1 MEFGPPP
8 EGSSPE
14 QPEQTHQPAELAC
27 PRCGSRVESGQRF
40 CSACGAPLP
49 SSGGFCPRCGT
60 KLEPGQRFCTNCGAD
75 VANFTGEAFTV
86 APGSYPVQ
94 YEVEYPEKLSRLLIF
109 VKFFLAIPQ
118 FLVVYALSSVI
129 SVVTFICFFAILF
142 TGRYPRGLFNL
153 VVGFM
158 RWSANVTA
166 YTSFFRDEY
175 PPFAMDPGRYPVT
188 YEVEYPER
196 LSRWLIF
203 FKWLLVI
210 PNQIAVGLLGI
221 VSLFLTF
228 ISWWAILFTG
238 RFPRGFF
245 DFNVG
250 VQRWGYRATAYVN
263 LLRDE
268 YPPYSKR
275 SDAKPSGAKAIVIG
289 VVVGALAIAGMIAA
303 VVALST
309 IEPQTETVVVSYQRL
324 QSGSVSPTARIEGT
338 RVTLTGVEDP
348 ADALASPSPGSRFV
362 AFTMTISNEDSLF
375 TLVGRDAFR
384 LKDTSGE
391 THRSIENPLNFDSL
405 AKGERVRIEVTFEI
419 DADADPASLTY
430 TPGFGQ
436 FGPFGEKVRF
446 EFR

>member
-1 MEFGPPP
+1 MPPSA
-8 EGSSPE
+8 G
-14 QPEQTHQPAELAC
+14 
-27 PRCGSRVESGQRF
+27 RF
-40 CSACGAPLP
+40 CT
-49 SSGGFCPRCGT
+49 RCGT
-60 KLEPGQRFCTNCGAD
+60 KLEPDHRFCTNCGTD
-75 VANFTGEAFTV
+75 VSHITGAAYTP

-94 YEVEYPEKLSRLLIF
+94 FEVEYPEKLSRLLIF
-109 VKFFLAIPQ
+109 VKFILAIPQ

-129 SVVTFICFFAILF
+129 TVVTFISFFAILF

-153 VVGFM
+153 VVGFT

-175 PPFAMDPGRYPVT
+175 PPFSMDAGLYPVT
-188 YEVEYPER
+188 YDVAYPER
-196 LSRWLIF
+196 LNRWLIF

-210 PNQIAVGLLGI
+210 PNQMVVGLLGI

-250 VQRWGYRATAYVN
+250 VLRWSYRATAYAN

-275 SDAKPSGAKAIVIG
+275 SDAKPSGAKAIAIG
-289 VVVGALAIAGMIAA
+289 AVAGIFALVGMIGA

-309 IEPQTETVVVSYQRL
+309 IEPQTETVVVEYEQVL
-324 QSGSVSPTARIEGT
+324 A
-338 RVTLTGVEDP
+338 GVETEAVRVGGTEVVLAGGEDP
-348 ADALASPSPGSRFV
+348 YKTLELSEPEAGKRFV
-362 AFTMTISNEDSLF
+362 AFRLNIANIDSLF
-375 TLVGRDAFR
+375 TLANEDAFE
-384 LKDTSGE
+384 LKDASGDE
-391 THRSIENPLNFDSL
+391 YGASYVLYQSLLGDEAIEQ
-405 AKGERVRIEVTFEI
+405 GEDEVVTAIFEI
-419 DADADPASLTY
+419 AALQEPAFLTY
-430 TPGFGQ
+430 SPSFAQ
-436 FGPFGEKVRF
+436 FAPFGEKVRF